1 MASFKQ
7 TYIITRQDKGHAGVQ
22 RCEMP
27 FFSQH
32 YMVRANNFS
41 SWALEMRSVK
51 GLDISEEKINV
62 FSLQDHVKFMWFNV
76 KFMWFNASKIIS
88 KTENVQILFECNQHD
103 TFTENP
109 YDHHFRG
116 EAKVMVT

>member
-7 TYIITRQDKGHAGVQ
+7 TYIITRQNKGHAGVQ

-41 SWALEMRSVK
+41 SWVLEMRSVK
-51 GLDISEEKINV
+51 GLDISKEKKMY
-62 FSLQDHVKFMWFNV
+62 FLQDHVKFMRFNV

-88 KTENVQILFECNQHD
+88 ATENVQILFECNQHY

-109 YDHHFRG
+109 YDHCFRG
-116 EAKVMVT
+116 KTKVMLT